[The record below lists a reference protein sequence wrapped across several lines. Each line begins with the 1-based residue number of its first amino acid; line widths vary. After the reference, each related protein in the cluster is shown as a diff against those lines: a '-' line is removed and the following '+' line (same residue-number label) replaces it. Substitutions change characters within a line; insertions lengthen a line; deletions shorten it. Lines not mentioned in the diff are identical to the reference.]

1 MIQTDVAR
9 VLNMPPSVCGNS
21 FKDLIE
27 VSFFSYSSLTFL
39 CNCGLSYTLSINVI
53 IQTWTRSSPQKTLEL
68 HSNSALQHSHKQ
80 RKKIK
85 KINKLMVAYSQYS
98 TIQTDLIRRYFHN
111 LNEEWDSTVNYLF
124 GAFKLQLG
132 QILLIL
138 Q

>member
-1 MIQTDVAR
+1 
-9 VLNMPPSVCGNS
+9 
-21 FKDLIE
+21 
-27 VSFFSYSSLTFL
+27 
-39 CNCGLSYTLSINVI
+39 
-53 IQTWTRSSPQKTLEL
+53 
-68 HSNSALQHSHKQ
+68 
-80 RKKIK
+80 
-85 KINKLMVAYSQYS
+85 MVAYSQYS